1 MTETTKAPMNIE
13 TVASMVLGAD
23 LSGVVINAKVTK
35 DRLKLSTKDNRLSM
49 DLKIDQSP
57 VYLKDGKEEIL
68 AEGNWTLTFGSNN
81 VVVTETPKVTP
92 TIAAKAPAGKCYGCA
107 TNPRFAKEF

>member
-1 MTETTKAPMNIE
+1 MTETTKTPVNIE
-13 TVASMVLGAD
+13 IVACLVLGDD
-23 LSGVVINAKVTK
+23 LSGVVIDAVVTK

-57 VYLKDGKEEIL
+57 VYLNDGKEEVL
-68 AEGNWTLTFGSNN
+68 AEGNWTLTFGSDN

-92 TIAAKAPAGKCYGCA
+92 TIAAKALAGKRSGCA